1 MSQAVVLDDLEM
13 RHEAFRTQYGHLY
26 TQIEHCYNMAQFL
39 HFILTFPGQIQ
50 HISLDHDL
58 GDRTVDSHP
67 MSQTL
72 YGTGMDAVK
81 LLIALPETYRPVT
94 INVHSHNYQRQEVMV
109 DTLRRNGFPQCTD
122 IHFTDD

>member
-13 RHEAFRTQYGHLY
+13 RHQAFREKYGDQYTH
-26 TQIEHCYNMAQFL
+26 IEHCYNMAQFL
-39 HFILTFPGQIQ
+39 HFILTYPGQIQ

-58 GDRTVDSHP
+58 GDYTMDSQP
-67 MSQTL
+67 QGKVL

-109 DTLRRNGFPQCTD
+109 
-122 IHFTDD
+122 